1 MLKRW
6 LGFAAILVFCC
17 LSSACISIEREIFL
31 NADGSGDMVV
41 HFSLPDFPE
50 DIKKTTGATPM
61 GGQIFS
67 ADDIE
72 KFKKEVMSKLP
83 PTISVKETKI
93 ARQNGVISLYAI
105 FGFKDIRDVQ
115 NALTSFGMEELPKS
129 QKNEW
134 KINFD
139 KTDGKFNYSES
150 FFYDLGDVNKLV
162 NEKPVEARQPATIPP
177 LPPPP
182 PQKSRPS
189 KGRKTRAAAKPP
201 VMPVAETKGEASGVE
216 GGVPKPPA
224 EDAFKDLG
232 EQIMPLLLGTVRMR
246 FVLHTPSPIS
256 ESNADIVLGNGRIAV
271 WNCSLISFT
280 KEKKPIEFK
289 AKF

>member
-50 DIKKTTGATPM
+50 DLKKTTGATPM
-61 GGQIFS
+61 GGQILS

-83 PTISVKETKI
+83 PTVIVKETKI
-93 ARQNGVISLYAI
+93 ARQNGVISFYAI
-105 FGFKDIRDVQ
+105 FGFKDIKDVQ
-115 NALTSFGMEELPKS
+115 NALTSFGMEEMPKS
-129 QKNEW
+129 PKNEW

-150 FFYDLGDVNKLV
+150 FFFDLGDLGKLV
-162 NEKPVEARQPATIPP
+162 DEKPVKAIQPLT

-182 PQKSRPS
+182 APPQKSARS
-189 KGRKTRAAAKPP
+189 KGRKTRAAKPP
-201 VMPVAETKGEASGVE
+201 AMPVAEPKGEVSGVE
-216 GGVPKPPA
+216 GGVPGPPV

-232 EQIMPLLLGTVRMR
+232 EKIMPLLLGTVRMR
-246 FVLHTPSPIS
+246 FVLHTPSPIT

-271 WNCSLISFT
+271 WNCSLINFT